1 MFKKGNLLKIS
12 YLDGSRLYN
21 AFLAGGNAV
30 IEDKDYLNKINV
42 FPIPDA
48 DTGTNLASTMRSI
61 AEEAKP
67 YRSLKKTLHSI
78 ADAALLGARGNSG
91 IIFAQFLYGF
101 CHEMQNDNGDMK
113 ISTMTFGKNIR
124 NAVSYAYKSLVTPV
138 EGTMLTVIKDWAEAI
153 YEKRKRTSD
162 FAELLSDSLQA
173 ARTSLKETPKKLAVL
188 AKAGVVDAG
197 AKGFVDFLEGIVQF
211 IMSGKLRKIPKFHT
225 EDKDQEIQQ
234 NFHSFKERIQNRYC
248 AEALMVNDKM
258 PLDRL
263 RSDISPFGDSVIVAG
278 SDTKARVHIHTDAPA
293 DLFYKI
299 KDYGD
304 FVQLKIDD
312 MQKQYEVAHKRR
324 ARIALVTDS
333 ACDLPQ
339 ELIDKYQIHVVP
351 FYVHF
356 GNSLFLDKLS
366 ITPEQLYTMLRTRK
380 DFPKSAQPNVK
391 TIENLFSFLA
401 SHYESIIMVTV
412 SSGLSGMNQTSQN
425 LAKKMTG
432 KNIQVIDSRN
442 LSVTQGLLVLR
453 MAEAIEQGRTLEDI
467 VRLTEEWIPKLKI
480 LVDVQTMKYLVRGG
494 RVKPMKGLVAKILNI
509 KPILSISQ
517 EGKATNFGKSFS
529 RRGNMKKILRN
540 LRQMYEEGEFWKYA
554 IVHAQNRPRAELY
567 AQEIKEMIQEEPAFI
582 IDVSPV
588 LGVHTGIGTLGIAFM
603 YK

>member
-1 MFKKGNLLKIS
+1 MKIS
-12 YLDGSRLYN
+12 YLDGSRLYY

-42 FPIPDA
+42 FPIPDS

-67 YRSLKKTLHSI
+67 SSSIKQTLQSI

-101 CHEMQNDNGDMK
+101 CHEIQKDKNDRK
-113 ISTMTFGKNIR
+113 ISTMTFGETIR
-124 NAVSYAYKSLVTPV
+124 KAVSHAYNSIMTPV

-162 FAELLSDSLQA
+162 FSELLPDSLQA
-173 ARTSLKETPKKLAVL
+173 AQKSLKETPKKLAVL

-197 AKGFVDFLEGIVQF
+197 AKGFVDFLEGVVQF
-211 IMSGKLRKIPKFHT
+211 IRSGRLRKVLKYKT
-225 EDKDQEIQQ
+225 VEKYQDIQQ
-234 NFHSFKERIQNRYC
+234 NFHSFRERLQNRYC
-248 AEALMVNDKM
+248 AEALMVKDKM
-258 PLDRL
+258 PLERL
-263 RSDISPFGDSVIVAG
+263 RSDIAPFGDSVIVAG
-278 SDTKARVHIHTDAPA
+278 SETKARIHVHTNAPA

-312 MQKQYEVAHKRR
+312 MQKQYEVAHQRKT
-324 ARIALVTDS
+324 RIALVTDS

-339 ELIDKYQIHVVP
+339 EIIDEYQIHVVP
-351 FYVHF
+351 FHVHF

-380 DFPKSAQPNVK
+380 DFPRSAQPNVK
-391 TIENLFSFLA
+391 TIENLFSFLT
-401 SHYESIIMVTV
+401 SHYESILMVSI
-412 SSGLSGMNQTSQN
+412 SSGLSGVYKSSMSIAER
-425 LAKKMTG
+425 LDKDKIRIIDS
-432 KNIQVIDSRN
+432 KNI
-442 LSVTQGLLVLR
+442 SVTQGLLVLR
-453 MAEAIEQGRTLEDI
+453 VAEVIEQGQTIEDI
-467 VRLTEEWIPKLKI
+467 IRLTEDWIPKLKV
-480 LVDVQTMKYLVRGG
+480 LVDVQTLEYFVRGG
-494 RVKPMKGLVAKILNI
+494 RVKPTKGFVAKILNI
-509 KPILSISQ
+509 KPIISLDE
-517 EGKATNFGKSFS
+517 EGKATNVGKSFS
-529 RRGNMKKILRN
+529 RRSSMKKILRII
-540 LRQMYEEGEFWKYA
+540 RRMSEEGEFWKYA
-554 IVHAQNRPRAELY
+554 IVHAQCRPRAELY
-567 AQEIKEMIQEEPAFI
+567 AQEIREMIQMEPAYI

-588 LGVHTGIGTLGIAFM
+588 LGVHTGIGSLGIAFM